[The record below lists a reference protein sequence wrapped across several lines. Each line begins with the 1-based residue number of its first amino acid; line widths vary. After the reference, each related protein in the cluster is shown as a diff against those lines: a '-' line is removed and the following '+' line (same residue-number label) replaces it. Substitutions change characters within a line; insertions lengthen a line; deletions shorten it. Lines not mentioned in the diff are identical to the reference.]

1 MVHCIAGSR
10 VAKQTNKRETMH
22 KLSSLDDTYQSSPS
36 LSLQTLRV
44 RSISQELEK
53 LPKLC
58 LGTGGLSFLALRNE
72 LNIVYLQINALPSII
87 SLIIS
92 LIIIYF
98 PCFLFFL
105 LKLLVIISK
114 PLDCISTLHT
124 CFPPCFVFG
133 GKKHTNSPNPN
144 LTFSRFFFLLLYYL
158 VAASIFF

>member
-1 MVHCIAGSR
+1 
-10 VAKQTNKRETMH
+10 MH
-22 KLSSLDDTYQSSPS
+22 KLSSLDDTYQSSPA

-53 LPKLC
+53 LPKFC

-72 LNIVYLQINALPSII
+72 LNIVYLQINALSSII

-114 PLDCISTLHT
+114 LLD
-124 CFPPCFVFG
+124 
-133 GKKHTNSPNPN
+133 
-144 LTFSRFFFLLLYYL
+144 
-158 VAASIFF
+158 